1 MLTALLFSADLTSS
15 EMRSFMSLPG
25 REDQKTASLE
35 IPVPAKKSTSISAIP
50 LSVDRWLMKIVFF
63 SFFPCVALV
72 GLCVLYSANRSLYV
86 LAELFRMT
94 KYGSLS
100 AHLTSI

>member
-25 REDQKTASLE
+25 REEQKTASLE

-63 SFFPCVALV
+63 SFLV
-72 GLCVLYSANRSLYV
+72 LHWWGYARTW
-86 LAELFRMT
+86 EKKR
-94 KYGSLS
+94 
-100 AHLTSI
+100 I